1 MHEHLEQLIEEG
13 VVVVNTSLSNILWCK
28 KKEETYFTAIS
39 RDLATQTCLQ
49 PLTRLA
55 LVMPNFWK
63 PQVALR
69 AGVLQMRGVKYT

>member
-1 MHEHLEQLIEEG
+1 MLLSVTYYEYG
-13 VVVVNTSLSNILWCK
+13 VKRNK
-28 KKEETYFTAIS
+28 QTYFTAIS

-49 PLTRLA
+49 PLTRWP

-69 AGVLQMRGVKYT
+69 ARVLQMRRVKYTY